1 MYEGI
6 CYHLKKEFA
15 RLDAVKNYRNS
26 FLKKKSYAG
35 SNPPRFDLMERN
47 IKEEER
53 LRSTKRA
60 DLARAMLGGR
70 VQTPHRTTMPFFDP
84 LIDPKSF
91 K

>member
-1 MYEGI
+1 
-6 CYHLKKEFA
+6 
-15 RLDAVKNYRNS
+15 
-26 FLKKKSYAG
+26 
-35 SNPPRFDLMERN
+35 MERN

-91 K
+91 KQEFLKGDKKCVFYCESFEPNTTSYTSTMRGL